1 MATTEQ
7 QRRELKKLVHH
18 LKPVVT
24 IGQNGLTE
32 GVFNEIELAL
42 DSHEL
47 IKLKLSGGDRDTK
60 KVMIEEI
67 CTKTG
72 ADYIH
77 SIGHTAAFYRRHPKK
92 PKIKIGKE

>member
-1 MATTEQ
+1 MAITEQ

-24 IGQNGLTE
+24 VGQHGLTE
-32 GVFNEIELAL
+32 GVFNEIDIAL

-47 IKLKLSGGDRDTK
+47 IKLKLSGGDRDEK
-60 KVMIEEI
+60 KAMIKEI

-72 ADYIH
+72 ADFVH
-77 SIGHTAAFYRRHPKK
+77 SIGHTAAFYRKHPKN
-92 PKIKIGKE
+92 PKIKI

>member
-1 MATTEQ
+1 MAITEQ

-24 IGQNGLTE
+24 VGQHGLTE
-32 GVFNEIELAL
+32 GVFNEIDIAL

-47 IKLKLSGGDRDTK
+47 IKLKLSGGDRDK
-60 KVMIEEI
+60 KKAMIKEI

-72 ADYIH
+72 ADFVH
-77 SIGHTAAFYRRHPKK
+77 SIGHTAAFYRKHPKN
-92 PKIKIGKE
+92 PKIKI